1 MLSKLSVFVAA
12 LATLAYP
19 LVVYLGFGR
28 VEPFWLAIALVALVL
43 VRAWATRDVVWLF
56 AAFGAAI
63 LALASLVGG
72 SWVPLK
78 LYPVLISVVLLAVF
92 AASVLRPPTVI
103 ERIARLAEP
112 GLPAAAVP
120 YTRVVTLVWCAFF
133 VCNGLIALATALWAS
148 NEVWVFYNGFVAY
161 LLMGG
166 LFAGEWLVRQRV
178 RARIAAAG
186 AAGEA
191 HV

>member
-120 YTRVVTLVWCAFF
+120 YTRTVTLVWCAFF